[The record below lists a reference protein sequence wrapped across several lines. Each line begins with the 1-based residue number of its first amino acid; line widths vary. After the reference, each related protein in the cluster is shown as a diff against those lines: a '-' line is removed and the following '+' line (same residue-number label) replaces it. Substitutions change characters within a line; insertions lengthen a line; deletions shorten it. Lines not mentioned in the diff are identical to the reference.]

1 MKDLV
6 TINEIA
12 KLANVSRTT
21 VSRVLNNSG
30 YVSDEARARVLKVIE
45 ETGYVPSHQAKSLRT
60 KQTKVVG
67 VILPKISTGTSSRV
81 VMGMDEV
88 FSERGYQILLANTNL
103 QREKEIEFLNLLKS
117 RRVDGIILLAT
128 NIDEKLVKEIENI
141 DIPFV
146 AVGQEIPHCSY
157 VVHDDYNAAKTITYK
172 LIEKGRKHIAFIGVY
187 ESDYAV
193 GVLRKRGYIDAL
205 KEHDLAIEPSLI
217 AVCDFKLESGYK
229 AMEKIMMNAPVFPD
243 GVFAAT
249 HRLAIGAMQYLK
261 EKNVKIPDE
270 ISVASIGDSDLSKIY
285 SPALTTIDYEYEEA
299 GRKAAEILLR
309 QIEEKN
315 NEQQKITLGYR
326 LIERDSI

>member
-1 MKDLV
+1 MV

-60 KQTKVVG
+60 KQTKVIG

-88 FSERGYQILLANTNL
+88 FSEKGYQILLANTNL

-128 NIDEKLVKEIENI
+128 NIDENLVNEIKNI

-157 VVHDDYNAAKTITYK
+157 VVHDDYNAAKTITNK

-187 ESDYAV
+187 ESDYSV

-205 KEHDLAIEPSLI
+205 KENGLPIQPSFIAIR
-217 AVCDFKLESGYK
+217 DFKLESGYK
-229 AMEKIMMNAPVFPD
+229 AMEEIATNNLVFPD
-243 GVFAAT
+243 GVVAAT

-299 GRKAAEILLR
+299 GRRAAEILLE

-315 NEQQKITLGYR
+315 NLQQKITLGYR

>member
-1 MKDLV
+1 MKKLV
-6 TINEIA
+6 TIKEIA

-60 KQTKVVG
+60 KQTKVIG
-67 VILPKISTGTSSRV
+67 VILPKISTETSSRV

-88 FSERGYQILLANTNL
+88 FSEKGYQILLSNTNL

-128 NIDEKLVKEIENI
+128 NIHEHLVKEIEHI

-157 VVHDDYNAAKTITYK
+157 VVHDDYNAAKTITNQ
-172 LIEKGRKHIAFIGVY
+172 LIERGRKKIAFIGVY
-187 ESDYAV
+187 ESDYSV
-193 GVLRKRGYIDAL
+193 GVLRKRGYFDAL
-205 KEHDLAIEPSLI
+205 KENGLPIQPSYIAIR
-217 AVCDFKLESGYK
+217 DFQLESGYQ
-229 AMEKIMMNAPVFPD
+229 AMEEIAMNNDVFPD

-261 EKNVKIPDE
+261 EKNRKIPDE

-285 SPALTTIDYEYEEA
+285 SPGLTTIDYEYEEA

-309 QIEEKN
+309 QIEEN
-315 NEQQKITLGYR
+315 DHHQQKITLGYR